1 MAKPRRRKTTAIQTF
16 TVITIHSRP
25 PDAEARLARAART
38 CLAVVAEAN
47 ADSFSVCEQP
57 RIEKK
62 AG

>member
-47 ADSFSVCEQP
+47 AAEDSLCAQT
-57 RIEKK
+57 RTDQK

>member
-38 CLAVVAEAN
+38 CLAVVSEAN
-47 ADSFSVCEQP
+47 ADGFSVCEQP

>member
-47 ADSFSVCEQP
+47 AELYSICE
-57 RIEKK
+57 RAGIGKK
-62 AG
+62 AS

>member
-38 CLAVVAEAN
+38 CLAVVAQAN
-47 ADSFSVCEQP
+47 VEDDSVCAQT
-57 RIEKK
+57 RISKK

>member
-38 CLAVVAEAN
+38 CLAVVAEAK
-47 ADSFSVCEQP
+47 AEPDSVCE
-57 RIEKK
+57 RAGIGKK
-62 AG
+62 AS

>member
-47 ADSFSVCEQP
+47 AAPDSACEQG
-57 RIEKK
+57 RNDQK
-62 AG
+62 AT

>member
-1 MAKPRRRKTTAIQTF
+1 MAKPRRRKPPEIQTF

-47 ADSFSVCEQP
+47 AAPDSACE
-57 RIEKK
+57 RGHKDKK
-62 AG
+62 AS